1 MALVGSLG
9 HAAPAAPAAAPQ
21 IASCTLIDTD
31 TDTDFDLDDLMAIPL
46 VIGERHVAAIVVT
59 EGVVKADIGA
69 AALAHL
75 IAEPQQR
82 QLPVIIGA
90 ATQVSEAV
98 IDR

>member
-1 MALVGSLG
+1 MALAGSLG
-9 HAAPAAPAAAPQ
+9 HAAPAAAPQ
-21 IASCTLIDTD
+21 IASCTLID

-69 AALAHL
+69 AALARL